1 VLYYTR
7 ISACPWF
14 GYSTFADGT
23 RNSHHQNERRRNS
36 QNTNETQGEEVHCVL
51 ERRTKKILIQSRPG
65 VKRMMM
71 VKVETT
77 SVCVCVYGVS
87 VKNEKESMTNAGGG
101 VGLYGREEKG
111 RDDEGEPK
119 KESEIVRRAKREA
132 KERLH

>member
-1 VLYYTR
+1 
-7 ISACPWF
+7 
-14 GYSTFADGT
+14 
-23 RNSHHQNERRRNS
+23 
-36 QNTNETQGEEVHCVL
+36 
-51 ERRTKKILIQSRPG
+51 
-65 VKRMMM
+65 MMM